1 MPPGLDKN
9 LVLCI
14 GLDVLV
20 DRKGDTVTLGLDDVA
35 FNVLG
40 LKCSQIVNAVVSDRV
55 VLSVGKNRNVFPLY
69 EALVDVAPCLMHDM
83 DKPQISA
90 IGKLVRSSKRVQVNP
105 FPAGIALWKKV
116 HVLGGHFSY
125 SNRLAI
131 LHQLYATVKCAV
143 IKV

>member
-20 DRKGDTVTLGLDDVA
+20 DRKGDTVALGLDDVA

-40 LKCSQIVNAVVSDRV
+40 LKCSQIVNVVVSDRV
-55 VLSVGKNRNVFPLY
+55 VLSVGKNRDVFPLY
-69 EALVDVAPCLMHDM
+69 GTLSDVSPCLMHDM
-83 DKPQISA
+83 DKPQTSA

-105 FPAGIALWKKV
+105 FPVGIALWKKV
-116 HVLGGHFSY
+116 HTLGGHFSY
-125 SNRLAI
+125 INGWSFCTNSMRL
-131 LHQLYATVKCAV
+131 
-143 IKV
+143 